1 MLVRRLVTSSL
12 RPRATLSPVV
22 HARTIPSHL
31 YTRISPPS
39 RHVHDQITKMQ
50 TRHLSFSTIP
60 RMMARA
66 FKVPLYGAAI
76 GAGGFGYANYKLEGV
91 RTATSDFLNNVSDTV
106 SSAYHSTSAS
116 ISSTLSTASSISSSV
131 ANQLSETIN
140 GVATDAKDS
149 AGTFAEGTREW
160 WSAVKENLPDWFGA
174 DSSGGPAGA
183 ESASGSGSRSGG
195 KGGSSWRPGEGPG
208 EPSPSPEGGA
218 LLGLLGGM
226 ALSQE
231 DEESSEREKEREKRL
246 EQRAEDDHKGQEHQ
260 LLQLTK
266 KLIEIRSVLLSVD
279 QSDALKLPSIVVIG
293 SQSSGKSSVLEAIV
307 GHEFLPKGNNM
318 VTRRPIELTLIHTSP
333 GAASSSTTPAEYG
346 VFPGLPHLGK
356 VTSFSTIQKTLTDLN
371 LAVPHELA
379 VSDDP
384 IQLQIHS
391 PHVPDLT
398 LIDLPGYIQL
408 SSMDQPDALKENI
421 SALCDKYIREPNIIL
436 AVCAADVDLAN
447 SPALRSS
454 RRVDPL
460 GTRTIGVVTKMD
472 LVPPTVGAEI
482 LRGDRYP
489 LHLGYIGVVCKAPP
503 SVGGGVFR
511 SLTGGSSDSTSNVT
525 GAVLRREDEFFGGKN
540 AKVFS
545 AKGRSGEKIMTGTD
559 TLRRRLMDVLETSM
573 AASLHGI
580 TNAVQLEL
588 EDASYQFKVQY
599 NDRRITS
606 ESYVA
611 ETVDALKSRFK
622 EYTSQF
628 TRPAVR
634 SKLKTMLDDKV
645 MNILEQLYWNDPR
658 TAELSRLS
666 EDRRLTPEELDAY
679 WKFKLETAS
688 SLLTKSGIGRDSTAM
703 VAEGLRQLID
713 SLATG
718 EPFTWHPEASSRIV
732 DFSHAILRERMGMT
746 ADQVENCIK
755 PFKYEV
761 EVDPREWAAG
771 RERAEGK
778 FDEEIGLVE
787 GKLGEIRKRVGG
799 SRRLGGLIRH
809 VGDLEKEEEERRQRR
824 MSRLSRADEAVSEQ
838 EEGGDSD
845 GTVLDA
851 YKYSAAQIVDGRN
864 ALLLSNRLTLLKL
877 RSQALKS
884 RRCKTGPEQAAFC
897 PEAFLAVV
905 ADKLAYTSTMFINIE
920 LLEQFFYQFPREIDS
935 RILYDLNRDEIAK
948 FARENPKIKQH
959 LDLQERKDKLEQVM
973 RSLQSLVNLQQES
986 KGAGVGSSRSS
997 GGLFTKFF

>member
-1 MLVRRLVTSSL
+1 M
-12 RPRATLSPVV
+12 
-22 HARTIPSHL
+22 
-31 YTRISPPS
+31 
-39 RHVHDQITKMQ
+39 
-50 TRHLSFSTIP
+50 
-60 RMMARA
+60 
-66 FKVPLYGAAI
+66 
-76 GAGGFGYANYKLEGV
+76 
-91 RTATSDFLNNVSDTV
+91 
-106 SSAYHSTSAS
+106 
-116 ISSTLSTASSISSSV
+116 SV
-131 ANQLSETIN
+131 
-140 GVATDAKDS
+140 
-149 AGTFAEGTREW
+149 
-160 WSAVKENLPDWFGA
+160 
-174 DSSGGPAGA
+174 
-183 ESASGSGSRSGG
+183 
-195 KGGSSWRPGEGPG
+195 
-208 EPSPSPEGGA
+208 
-218 LLGLLGGM
+218 
-226 ALSQE
+226 
-231 DEESSEREKEREKRL
+231 
-246 EQRAEDDHKGQEHQ
+246 
-260 LLQLTK
+260 
-266 KLIEIRSVLLSVD
+266 LIELIRCR
-279 QSDALKLPSIVVIG
+279 
-293 SQSSGKSSVLEAIV
+293 
-307 GHEFLPKGNNM
+307 GNNM
-318 VTRRPIELTLIHTSP
+318 VTRRPIELTLIHTPP
-333 GAASSSTTPAEYG
+333 GAASSSTTPTEYG

-384 IQLQIHS
+384 IHLQIHS

-472 LVPPTVGAEI
+472 LVPPQVGAEI

-503 SVGGGVFR
+503 TAGGVFR
-511 SLTGGSSDSTSNVT
+511 SLTGSSSESANVT

-573 AASLHGI
+573 SSSLHGI

-588 EDASYQFKVQY
+588 EEASYQFKVSYAGVCTSMRIQSDSSQVQY

-634 SKLKTMLDDKV
+634 AKLKTMLDDKV
-645 MNILEQLYWNDPR
+645 MDILEQLYWNDPR
-658 TAELSRLS
+658 TAELSRLGD
-666 EDRRLTPEELDAY
+666 DRKLTPEELDSY

-713 SLATG
+713 SIATG
-718 EPFTWHPEASSRIV
+718 EPFTWHPEASARIV
-732 DFSHAILRERMGMT
+732 DFSHAILRERMGLT

-778 FDEEIGLVE
+778 FEEEIGMVDS
-787 GKLGEIRKRVGG
+787 KLGEIRKRVGG
-799 SRRLGGLIRH
+799 GRRLGGLIKH
-809 VGDLEKEEEERRQRR
+809 VGDLEREEDERRRR
-824 MSRLSRADEAVSEQ
+824 RVSRLSKGDDGADEEEDGEQ
-838 EEGGDSD
+838 

-851 YKYSAAQIVDGRN
+851 YKYSPAQIVDGECQPW
-864 ALLLSNRLTLLKL
+864 SRLEMDPDVLTP
-877 RSQALKS
+877 S
-884 RRCKTGPEQAAFC
+884 
-897 PEAFLAVV
+897 
-905 ADKLAYTSTMFINIE
+905 
-920 LLEQFFYQFPREIDS
+920 
-935 RILYDLNRDEIAK
+935 
-948 FARENPKIKQH
+948 
-959 LDLQERKDKLEQVM
+959 
-973 RSLQSLVNLQQES
+973 
-986 KGAGVGSSRSS
+986 
-997 GGLFTKFF
+997 